1 MRLTVLFV
9 LTSAAFAQSGATITG
24 KVSDV
29 FSEAISGASIQVKNA
44 ATGEE
49 YKATTTG
56 AGEYI
61 LDKLPPGT
69 YELSATMITMK
80 RYVRQDIAV
89 QAEKILRLDITL
101 EDGGQLGTVGDGDRF
116 TAALR
121 QNKPAPPSGPTPR
134 MQDGKPDL
142 SGFWSPA
149 QRGPSGQPRKPEA
162 LVWAEGVAK
171 ERIQNNRRDSP
182 QAQCLPAGVTT
193 SAGLGGKFVQTP
205 TLLVM
210 LYDNAINT
218 RQVFLDGHAHPKDLE
233 PTWLGHSIGHWAGDT
248 LVVDSIGFNDKTWL
262 DFDTA
267 YPHTEMLHVVERYR
281 RPDLGHLELEMT
293 IEDPGALQKPWT
305 VMRVSNLDPK
315 DEIMEHICTENNKYA
330 EHLVVK

>member
-29 FSEAISGASIQVKNA
+29 FSEAISGASIQVKNT

-205 TLLVM
+205 TLLECSRRCCPGPGSKEWV
-210 LYDNAINT
+210 
-218 RQVFLDGHAHPKDLE
+218 P
-233 PTWLGHSIGHWAGDT
+233 IGPLPRCD
-248 LVVDSIGFNDKTWL
+248 
-262 DFDTA
+262 
-267 YPHTEMLHVVERYR
+267 
-281 RPDLGHLELEMT
+281 
-293 IEDPGALQKPWT
+293 
-305 VMRVSNLDPK
+305 
-315 DEIMEHICTENNKYA
+315 
-330 EHLVVK
+330 

>member
-1 MRLTVLFV
+1 
-9 LTSAAFAQSGATITG
+9 
-24 KVSDV
+24 
-29 FSEAISGASIQVKNA
+29 
-44 ATGEE
+44 
-49 YKATTTG
+49 
-56 AGEYI
+56 
-61 LDKLPPGT
+61 
-69 YELSATMITMK
+69 
-80 RYVRQDIAV
+80 
-89 QAEKILRLDITL
+89 
-101 EDGGQLGTVGDGDRF
+101 
-116 TAALR
+116 
-121 QNKPAPPSGPTPR
+121 
-134 MQDGKPDL
+134 
-142 SGFWSPA
+142 
-149 QRGPSGQPRKPEA
+149 
-162 LVWAEGVAK
+162 
-171 ERIQNNRRDSP
+171 
-182 QAQCLPAGVTT
+182 
-193 SAGLGGKFVQTP
+193 
-205 TLLVM
+205 M
-210 LYDNAINT
+210 LYDNAIKT